1 MSKVELV
8 IFDMDGLIFDTE
20 ILSYNAWLKA
30 AEEYSINHTM
40 ELHHKLLG
48 KNSKTIRSI
57 LTEELGDEVLA
68 NDYADAKAREY
79 LVIINKEKVNVKSG
93 LHELLKYLKDNNIKR
108 AVATS
113 SRRDIAYKLLKES
126 NIFDEFNYVLCGD
139 EVTNSKPEPEIFLN
153 VAKKFDMPSENCI
166 VLEDSEAGIL
176 AAHRANMK
184 GIVIPDM
191 KDPNE
196 ETLNIAYKKLEN
208 LEQVINIINN
218 INK

>member
-20 ILSYNAWLKA
+20 ILSYKAWLKA

-48 KNSKTIRSI
+48 KNSKTIRNI
-57 LTEELGDEVLA
+57 LTEQLGDEVLA

-79 LVIINKEKVNVKSG
+79 LAIINKEKVNVKAG

-113 SRRDIAYKLLKES
+113 SRRDIAYKLLKDS

-176 AAHRANMK
+176 AAHRANMR

-191 KDPNE
+191 KEPNE
-196 ETLNIAYKKLEN
+196 ETLNIAYRKLEN

>member
-30 AEEYSINHTM
+30 AEERSINHTM

-57 LTEELGDEVLA
+57 LTEQLGDEILA

-79 LVIINKEKVNVKSG
+79 LAIINNEKVNVKAG

-113 SRRDIAYKLLKES
+113 SRRDIAYKLLKGS

-139 EVTNSKPEPEIFLN
+139 EVTNSKPDPEIFLN
-153 VAKKFDMPSENCI
+153 VAKKFDIPSENCI

-176 AAHRANMK
+176 AAHRANMR

>member
-30 AEEYSINHTM
+30 AEEHSINHTM

-48 KNSKTIRSI
+48 KNSKTIRNI
-57 LTEELGDEVLA
+57 LTEQLGDEILA

-79 LVIINKEKVNVKSG
+79 LAIINNEKVNVKAG

-113 SRRDIAYKLLKES
+113 SRRDIAYKLLKGS

-139 EVTNSKPEPEIFLN
+139 EVTNSKPDPEIFLN
-153 VAKKFDMPSENCI
+153 VAKKFDIPSENCI

-176 AAHRANMK
+176 AAHRANMR

-208 LEQVINIINN
+208 LEQVINIISN